1 MARESP
7 IRRQI
12 LDMLS
17 EHGAVLVRSTRHAVW
32 RLPSGAQFVF
42 SNTPSEY
49 RTERNTLSNLRH
61 VLGLVGGPKPP
72 PPPKPP
78 KEKKEKPMP
87 TPTSAPPSPV
97 AQTTR
102 PAAAA
107 PAPRPAPVAIPARP
121 PVPGMPAG
129 VQTQR
134 PTPGPAPPPPPTR
147 ALLVERLQA
156 AIAQE
161 ESALRLAQQR
171 LDALRALMPLL
182 DSPAGADS
190 IAVLLAGLLGPAT
203 TATATVGGPIAHAR

>member
-12 LDMLS
+12 LAMLD

-87 TPTSAPPSPV
+87 TPTSAPPSPA
-97 AQTTR
+97 AQTI
-102 PAAAA
+102 
-107 PAPRPAPVAIPARP
+107 RPAPVAIPARP

-129 VQTQR
+129 IQAQR
-134 PTPGPAPPPPPTR
+134 PAPGPAPPPPPTR
-147 ALLVERLQA
+147 ALLIERLQA